1 MPHKVLAFWSHVF
14 GSRSHVLPEMRAQS
28 ACILESRVRE
38 PVTCVT
44 GDARTKRLH
53 FGVTCSGADHMCYRR
68 CACKALA
75 FWSHVLG
82 RRSHFLFC
90 QWHLPELSAN
100 AADRPN
106 YAKVFHAILVLGAVH
121 GRAAQREAW
130 STDADDA
137 RPQRL
142 AKHRL
147 AAGPVA
153 CARVHMMLA
162 GWLPGVVHGGREA
175 KRVRVPRGLR
185 ARSHAAQWKNEGPMK
200 QGRRHYASCLLL
212 THIARL
218 RHSPKARSH
227 RTNALGD
234 RALLDRKRSG
244 GTTTAASKLG

>member
-1 MPHKVLAFWSHVF
+1 MCCRRCARKALAFWSHVF

-38 PVTCVT
+38 PITCVT
-44 GDARTKRLH
+44 GDARAKRLH
-53 FGVTCSGADHMCYRR
+53 FGAMCSGD
-68 CACKALA
+68 
-75 FWSHVLG
+75 VLI
-82 RRSHFLFC
+82 FC
-90 QWHLPELSAN
+90 FVNGTFQSSVPMQ
-100 AADRPN
+100 ADRPN
-106 YAKVFHAILVLGAVH
+106 YAKVFHAILVLGAAH

-162 GWLPGVVHGGREA
+162 GWLPGVVHGGPEA

-244 GTTTAASKLG
+244 GTATAASKLG